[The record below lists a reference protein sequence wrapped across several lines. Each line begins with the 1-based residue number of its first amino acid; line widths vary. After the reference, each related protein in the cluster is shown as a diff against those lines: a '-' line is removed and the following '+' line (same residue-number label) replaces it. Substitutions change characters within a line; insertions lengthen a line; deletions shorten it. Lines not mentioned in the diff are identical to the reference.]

1 MDPSIKD
8 LIELSTSS
16 GAIKQE
22 SRDFIYQKAEE
33 KGISKTECD
42 IYIENALNVI
52 TKQDVKYSDRSGVS
66 RGWWFILIGIGD
78 FIWGVSCMGSRYTE
92 DMGVF
97 GLISGVGFIL
107 VGTFLLGWLNII
119 FIKKLSFVIVS
130 IFIAYVLSFIVFF
143 PITWIILKFELFSI
157 FDIFKIIATVFQIA
171 LALLVL
177 YVFRHKILAEK
188 ANKIENTR
196 LNAFLQ
202 PILNKLP
209 KSILIFLEKKYK

>member
-1 MDPSIKD
+1 MENSIKE

-33 KGISKTECD
+33 KGISKSECD

-52 TKQDVKYSDRSGVS
+52 TKQDGVIKTEKS
-66 RGWWFILIGIGD
+66 YRGWWFILIGIGD
-78 FIWGVSCMGSRYTE
+78 FIWGASIVGNRYTE
-92 DMGVF
+92 GMGVF
-97 GLISGVGFIL
+97 GLISGALFIL
-107 VGTFLLGWLNII
+107 VGAFLLGWLNII

-130 IFIAYVLSFIVFF
+130 IFIAYVLSLIVFF

-157 FDIFKIIATVFQIA
+157 FIIFKYIAFVFQIA

-209 KSILIFLEKKYK
+209 KSILIFLEKK